1 MSKSQQ
7 SLQTETRLQQRL
19 SPMQVQFVRLLAMS
33 GPEVE
38 DEVQRALDE
47 MPALEAVD
55 PSESDLRADAPTE
68 GGDSFTET
76 ADEMQRADFA
86 DPDDMPDYIK
96 PTSDGVRDLIPV
108 RIPLAAQARGDDYV
122 EPVATN
128 AEETLMEALRRQLSE
143 IHLDADVATAADY
156 IIGSLDPNGYLTR
169 PLRAL
174 ADDLAINEGVE
185 IPMPAFE
192 EALKAVQA
200 MEPAGV
206 GAVDLR
212 ECLILQLERMPRS
225 AGSLTALAIVRDY
238 FPELS
243 KRHFQRIAAGLDISE
258 EAVEEAVEVI
268 SRLNPKPGSAYAT
281 DGLPERSRHIIPDFV
296 VEADDNGKLTLTMPN
311 RIPELRV
318 EASFAAD
325 DTAKDDHRLAKPA
338 DARSEAAR
346 AFVRTKRDD
355 ALNFIQVIARRQ
367 QTLFRVMSVIVKL
380 QRDFFLSDEDT
391 DLHPMVLRDVA
402 ALTGYDLSTI
412 ARATQGKYVATVHG
426 IYPLKKFFNEKVS
439 ASDETLTSHRV
450 NERLRAVVAKED
462 GAHPL
467 SDREI
472 TDRLQAEG
480 FDISR
485 RTVAKYREQLGIPPA
500 RLRKR

>member
-156 IIGSLDPNGYLTR
+156 IIGSLDPNG
-169 PLRAL
+169 
-174 ADDLAINEGVE
+174 
-185 IPMPAFE
+185 
-192 EALKAVQA
+192 
-200 MEPAGV
+200 
-206 GAVDLR
+206 
-212 ECLILQLERMPRS
+212 
-225 AGSLTALAIVRDY
+225 
-238 FPELS
+238 
-243 KRHFQRIAAGLDISE
+243 
-258 EAVEEAVEVI
+258 
-268 SRLNPKPGSAYAT
+268 
-281 DGLPERSRHIIPDFV
+281 
-296 VEADDNGKLTLTMPN
+296 
-311 RIPELRV
+311 
-318 EASFAAD
+318 
-325 DTAKDDHRLAKPA
+325 
-338 DARSEAAR
+338 
-346 AFVRTKRDD
+346 
-355 ALNFIQVIARRQ
+355 
-367 QTLFRVMSVIVKL
+367 
-380 QRDFFLSDEDT
+380 
-391 DLHPMVLRDVA
+391 
-402 ALTGYDLSTI
+402 
-412 ARATQGKYVATVHG
+412 
-426 IYPLKKFFNEKVS
+426 
-439 ASDETLTSHRV
+439 
-450 NERLRAVVAKED
+450 
-462 GAHPL
+462 
-467 SDREI
+467 
-472 TDRLQAEG
+472 
-480 FDISR
+480 
-485 RTVAKYREQLGIPPA
+485 
-500 RLRKR
+500 